1 MRISEA
7 FSGNYLKATDL
18 STPRVMSMV
27 TVTVETIGEEKS
39 SKPVLRFHGE
49 QRGLVLNKVN
59 SIEIAGWYG
68 DDTAAWV
75 GQPVEL
81 YSTTTFFSGRQVP
94 CIRVRRPAMQQPMQY
109 PAPAP
114 VQPYMP
120 AQQPM
125 QAPQP
130 QQAAAPL
137 QAPNVPFDA

>member
-1 MRISEA
+1 MKISEMFA
-7 FSGNYLKATDL
+7 GKYLKASDL
-18 STPRVMSMV
+18 STPRVLSMV

-49 QRGLVLNKVN
+49 PRGLVLNKVN

-68 DDTAAWV
+68 DDPAAWT

-81 YSTTTFFSGRQVP
+81 FPTTTFFNGRQIP
-94 CIRVRRPAMQQPMQY
+94 CIRVRRPAMQQPAQY
-109 PAPAP
+109 LAPAP

-120 AQQPM
+120 APQQM

-130 QQAAAPL
+130 PQAAAPL

>member
-1 MRISEA
+1 
-7 FSGNYLKATDL
+7 
-18 STPRVMSMV
+18 MV

-59 SIEIAGWYG
+59 SMEIASWYG
-68 DDTAAWV
+68 DDTAAWT

-94 CIRVRRPAMQQPMQY
+94 CIRVRRPPMQQPVQY
-109 PAPAP
+109 QAPAP

-120 AQQPM
+120 AQQQM

-130 QQAAAPL
+130 QQVAAPV

>member
-7 FSGNYLKATDL
+7 FAGNFLKAADL
-18 STPRVMSMV
+18 PQPKVCTMQTVVQEMV
-27 TVTVETIGEEKS
+27 GEEKQA
-39 SKPVLRFHGE
+39 KLVLRFHGE

-68 DDTAAWV
+68 DDTAAWA

-81 YSTTTFFSGRQVP
+81 FSTTTFFSGRQVP

-109 PAPAP
+109 PVPAPAP
-114 VQPYMP
+114 QYMP
-120 AQQPM
+120 APQQM

>member
-1 MRISEA
+1 MKISEA

-18 STPRVMSMV
+18 PQPRVLSMV
-27 TVTVETIGEEKS
+27 TVTVESIGEEKS

-68 DDTAAWV
+68 DDTAAWA

-109 PAPAP
+109 PVPAPAP
-114 VQPYMP
+114 QYMP
-120 AQQPM
+120 APQQM

>member
-1 MRISEA
+1 MKISEA
-7 FSGNYLKATDL
+7 FAGSFLKAADL
-18 STPRVMSMV
+18 PQPRVLTMQTVVQEMV
-27 TVTVETIGEEKS
+27 GEEKQA
-39 SKPVLRFHGE
+39 KLVLRFHGE

-68 DDTAAWV
+68 DDTRSWT

-109 PAPAP
+109 PVPAPAP
-114 VQPYMP
+114 QYMP
-120 AQQPM
+120 APQQM